1 MKASA
6 RRVSPRVSAGSGEA
20 TIEVRLP
27 ALPWRK
33 RLPEGRS
40 VAVLDVSWPVMSMR
54 VVGRVAVDA
63 PPPPALTEAEAEA
76 LASGGSGR
84 PFPDAVVAAAALAA
98 AAYDEIV
105 EAALSVDD
113 AAERLGV
120 NPSRV
125 RQRLGEGS
133 LYGIKHA
140 GAWRLPS
147 FQFTKRG
154 LVRGIDVVLRALP
167 ADLSALAVVRW
178 FETPNPD
185 LCTRDDDERA
195 LTPLEWLAA
204 GHPADAAAELANAL

>member
-1 MKASA
+1 M
-6 RRVSPRVSAGSGEA
+6 
-20 TIEVRLP
+20 
-27 ALPWRK
+27 
-33 RLPEGRS
+33 S
-40 VAVLDVSWPVMSMR
+40 VR

-84 PFPDAVVAAAALAA
+84 PVPEAAMAAAALEVAA
-98 AAYDEIV
+98 HDEIV
-105 EAALSVDD
+105 EAALSVGD

-125 RQRLGEGS
+125 RQRLAERS

-154 LVRGIDVVLRALP
+154 LVRGIDVVFRALP
-167 ADLSALAVVRW
+167 ADLSALAVARW

-195 LTPLEWLAA
+195 LTPLDWLAK
-204 GHPADAAAELANAL
+204 GHPPSAPAELANTL